1 MSITGWSR
9 KGSSPERIPVTA
21 WRGEDFLDCGWLFG
35 LSIILIFFI
44 ELGYPNK
51 SEFHDDFSKVG
62 EYESSEPTS
71 LATTSTMEGEHTL
84 SPGAGED
91 GGEGLGEVSFHGT
104 PLSVLWSQS
113 STLRAL
119 LSKHVKIKMP
129 PKATDKVLETEE
141 PHISFPLAP
150 PAPHSL
156 GGGRVHHRNRH
167 EPWQWQCTHSHSKY
181 CTGKPG
187 SVNMEYAS
195 LHPKH
200 WPKKS
205 IFVKA
210 QTVDWCTILYP
221 RIWMRISSHSLG
233 FLRNCRLVGI
243 WAAWQSPRS
252 PDRSL
257 FWLILHVG
265 TVAHTHKTKYRS
277 FQSKKGCC
285 WPWKNWRE
293 N

>member
-44 ELGYPNK
+44 ELGYPNQ

-104 PLSVLWSQS
+104 PLSVYCEVSPALWGLFCR
-113 STLRAL
+113 STQR
-119 LSKHVKIKMP
+119 
-129 PKATDKVLETEE
+129 PKVNLTDKVLETEE
-141 PHISFPLAP
+141 PYISFPLAP

-181 CTGKPG
+181 CTSKPG

-195 LHPKH
+195 PHP
-200 WPKKS
+200 
-205 IFVKA
+205 
-210 QTVDWCTILYP
+210 
-221 RIWMRISSHSLG
+221 
-233 FLRNCRLVGI
+233 
-243 WAAWQSPRS
+243 
-252 PDRSL
+252 
-257 FWLILHVG
+257 
-265 TVAHTHKTKYRS
+265 
-277 FQSKKGCC
+277 
-285 WPWKNWRE
+285 
-293 N
+293 